1 MTLEELTTLYQRVVG
16 DGGAICPK
24 CHGNMTEDM
33 QRGSWICWVCGQQ
46 FREGEQG
53 EPVPVKDQVA

>member
-24 CHGNMTEDM
+24 CHGNMTEDLR
-33 QRGSWICWVCGQQ
+33 RGHWQCWWCGQQ
-46 FREGEQG
+46 FTEDDRDR
-53 EPVPVKDQVA
+53 PVAVLERAS